1 VPEVEIR
8 REELLTLGA
17 LGAAMSGTG
26 TAVYGIFGAEEGA
39 EVAKKKVDVP
49 FVGVYEPVPRGMEML

>member
-1 VPEVEIR
+1 
-8 REELLTLGA
+8 
-17 LGAAMSGTG
+17 MSGTG

-49 FVGVYEPVPRGMEML
+49 FVGVYGPVPRGMEML